1 MHHDSLL
8 IRIKVK
14 CADRHESL
22 QKIAVFEM
30 RTSEVEES
38 SELRV
43 APSARLAHE
52 NSTRNYFNGQP
63 YDSLQRNQW
72 VNVL

>member
-14 CADRHESL
+14 STDCRESL
-22 QKIAVFEM
+22 QEIAVFEM

-38 SELRV
+38 SELMRTQLG
-43 APSARLAHE
+43 SIFTE
-52 NSTRNYFNGQP
+52 WTS
-63 YDSLQRNQW
+63 
-72 VNVL
+72 